1 MTETLK
7 LRARST
13 ADLALISG
21 LLQDALVSGHDMT
34 YETGNKRFVAVF
46 NRFCWEQDEALVD
59 GSAPCDTPEAD
70 GCYHRTHAGL
80 VIDRVRGV
88 QSKGIDLK
96 DGKKLLNLL
105 SVHELDDQIEL
116 LFSGGAA
123 LRLKTTGVLA
133 HLKDLGYPWPT
144 KWRPHH
150 GHDAEILAEEAAR
163 QGASAST
170 SAAR

>member
-1 MTETLK
+1 MTDTLK

-21 LLQDALVSGHDMT
+21 LLQDALISGNDMT
-34 YETGNKRFVAVF
+34 FEAENKRFVAVF
-46 NRFCWEQDEALVD
+46 NRFCWEQDAALEDEAA
-59 GSAPCDTPEAD
+59 GKSCEESE
-70 GCYHRTHAGL
+70 CYHRSHAGL
-80 VIDRVRGV
+80 VIDRVRSV
-88 QSKGIDLK
+88 QSKGIDLT

-105 SVHELDDQIEL
+105 SVHELDGQIEL

-133 HLKDLGYPWPT
+133 HLKDLGDAWPT

-150 GHDAEILAEEAAR
+150 GHDAKILAEETAR
-163 QGASAST
+163 HDGQAQ
-170 SAAR
+170 